1 MITKKHTQHIR
12 IAIVFVIAFAL
23 FAVFGFSLLTGN
35 TKQSNVGTSY
45 ASIQEPADITN
56 DGKVDVFDLST
67 LLSKWNTADTISDLN
82 KDGIVNV
89 FDLSTLLAKWGAVAS
104 STRPDA
110 TNTGVPA
117 GVTLRSVT
125 VAYPDATTQGYTV
138 NAQGRVTIT
147 KDGGIYDAVHFPAGV
162 VIKAKNVII
171 RKSLISGGRSSFVN
185 MPAEPTSWDQCR
197 SIVASGAS
205 AGSPQIVDA
214 NASSVVNFLIEDSEI
229 AVDVDNYSVYV
240 NNYMGHDTTM
250 RRVDMHGG
258 VDGIGIWN
266 AYATTANFTIE
277 DSYVHDLYKGKW
289 SPGNYN
295 LDPSTGTK
303 VYCGYDAAHP
313 EGNHSD
319 GIQMHGGTGINIH
332 RNSFF
337 VNAVSEPQTNAG
349 LMMNKGGDIHVT
361 NNHFKWGVCSV
372 NMPAGLTGVVEVLD
386 NTFYGNNGST
396 GTAGQD
402 NNGCSIIR
410 SSTAGYIFSNNL
422 WEIGTP
428 IRLING

>member
-1 MITKKHTQHIR
+1 MKCTHKQNAHLIFG
-12 IAIVFVIAFAL
+12 AAVLL
-23 FAVFGFSLLTGN
+23 FAAAYGLNVLMHFGTDS
-35 TKQSNVGTSY
+35 
-45 ASIQEPADITN
+45 SIQVAQASAVLPADLN
-56 DGKVDVFDLST
+56 SDGTVNVFDLSM
-67 LLSKWNTADTISDLN
+67 LLSKWNTTDAQSDLS
-82 KDGIVNV
+82 KDGTVNI
-89 FDLSTLLAKWGAVAS
+89 FDLSMLLTKWGAVAS

-125 VAYPDATTQGYTV
+125 VAYPDAATQGYTV

-171 RKSLISGGRSSFVN
+171 RNSLMSGGRSSFTN
-185 MPAEPTSWDQCR
+185 MLAEPTSWDHCR
-197 SIVASGAS
+197 SIVNSGAS
-205 AGSPQIVDA
+205 VGSSQIVDA
-214 NASSVVNFLIEDSEI
+214 NASSVVHFLIEDSEI
-229 AVDVDNYSVYV
+229 AVDPDDYSVYV

-250 RRVDMHGG
+250 RRVNMHGG
-258 VDGIGIWN
+258 VDGIGTYN
-266 AYATTANFTIE
+266 SSATTANFTIE